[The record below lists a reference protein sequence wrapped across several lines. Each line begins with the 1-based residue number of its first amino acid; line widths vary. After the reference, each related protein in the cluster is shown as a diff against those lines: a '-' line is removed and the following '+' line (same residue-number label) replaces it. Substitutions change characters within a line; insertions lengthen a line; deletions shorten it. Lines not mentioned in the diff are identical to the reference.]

1 MDTKPA
7 PLNSILW
14 SSLIETDKGYR
25 TAYYSLFDTQEI
37 TYSKEFG
44 DHSIKELEAVRGQYV
59 FELPDPDKPVP
70 SAETMQRAKELSK
83 ESAAGK
89 VQVKSV
95 EKLTAFDLHKKGIG

>member
-1 MDTKPA
+1 MELADLA
-7 PLNSILW
+7 L
-14 SSLIETDKGYR
+14 R
-25 TAYYSLFDTQEI
+25 TQADEAISVFEAV
-37 TYSKEFG
+37 SCAVG

-83 ESAAGK
+83 EIAAGK